1 MRKGSIYDKKKITQR
16 RRDYPPPP
24 AATPPPPRCEPVTC
38 IRNQPIFFRAGT
50 DKKLVPWIKMYVIK
64 TTP

>member
-1 MRKGSIYDKKKITQR
+1 MIKKKNNSEKTGL
-16 RRDYPPPP
+16 PAPP
-24 AATPPPPRCEPVTC
+24 AATPTPPRCEPVTC

>member
-1 MRKGSIYDKKKITQR
+1 MIKKKNNSEKTGL
-16 RRDYPPPP
+16 PPPP
-24 AATPPPPRCEPVTC
+24 SRNPPPPPRCEPVTC

>member
-1 MRKGSIYDKKKITQR
+1 MRKGSIYDKKKNNSEKTGL
-16 RRDYPPPP
+16 PPPP

-50 DKKLVPWIKMYVIK
+50 DKKLVP
-64 TTP
+64 